1 MATKDQQQ
9 YHEEQVRVTRTETS
23 ARGMALAE
31 NRLREAKHAW
41 GLLETLT
48 RAINTG
54 MIEADCYQDA
64 NGITIWFTRTF
75 GTNKNP
81 LRQDKR
87 ERQVS
92 LYISTI
98 KEDDNDSA
106 STAG

>member
-1 MATKDQQQ
+1 MATRDQQQ
-9 YHEEQVRVTRTETS
+9 YHEEQVKVTRTETS

-54 MIEADCYQDA
+54 MIDA
-64 NGITIWFTRTF
+64 EMAHDDFGVSGITLIFTRNF

-87 ERQVS
+87 DKQLSFRISEQV
-92 LYISTI
+92 
-98 KEDDNDSA
+98 EEA
-106 STAG
+106 

>member
-1 MATKDQQQ
+1 MATRDQQQ
-9 YHEEQVRVTRTETS
+9 YHEEQVKVTRTETS

-54 MIEADCYQDA
+54 MVEVEMEHDST
-64 NGITIWFTRTF
+64 GITLIFTRNF

-87 ERQVS
+87 DKQLSFRIPEQV
-92 LYISTI
+92 
-98 KEDDNDSA
+98 EEA
-106 STAG
+106 